1 MPVIEY
7 NKSTMTHEK
16 YWWNQ
21 REDKMDFN
29 AEAASQRQKAQPV
42 AQNQPTQKPVAYDAD
57 GNPLYAAP
65 PEQVPVQSGSQQ
77 PSHVVH
83 VARAT
88 EPIPVEVSAE
98 TRRRHDESMKYF
110 PNLNLSDH
118 EYVISAVRRHPIG
131 MLAPLIATAFSISLM
146 LILVFNYPYISEL
159 IGLPMNMFGLVL
171 LMGVML
177 MLLFLIGGYLAIWV
191 YTNNRFFLTNES
203 VVQEIQSSIFS
214 HKEQTVSLMNIEDAS
229 FNQRGPIQ
237 TLLDYGSI
245 RLSTEGEET
254 TYRFD
259 YVANP
264 KRQIAIL
271 NNAVEA
277 FKNGRPVEGPADENE
292 NG

>member
-1 MPVIEY
+1 
-7 NKSTMTHEK
+7 MTHEK
-16 YWWNQ
+16 LLWNQ
-21 REDKMDFN
+21 RKDKMDFN
-29 AEAASQRQKAQPV
+29 AESVSQRQKAQPV
-42 AQNQPTQKPVAYDAD
+42 PEGQPTQKPVAYDAD

-65 PEQVPVQSGSQQ
+65 PEQYAAQQ

-98 TRRRHDESMKYF
+98 TKRRHDESMKNY

-131 MLAPLIATAFSISLM
+131 MLAPLIATAFSVSLM
-146 LILVFNYPYISEL
+146 LILVFNYPYISETL
-159 IGLPMNMFGLVL
+159 GLSMDSFGLVL
-171 LMGVML
+171 IMGL
-177 MLLFLIGGYLAIWV
+177 MLLFLFLIGGYLAAWV

-229 FNQRGPIQ
+229 FNQSGPIQ
-237 TLLDYGSI
+237 AILNYGSI

-277 FKNGRPVEGPADENE
+277 FKNGRPVEGPDQDNE
-292 NG
+292 TN